1 MEKVAIV
8 TFDKVSG
15 LTVVGENLIAG
26 FTSLKEAFA
35 FASEC
40 ERNPYIQNVKLDR
53 FDNAS

>member
-26 FTSLKEAFA
+26 FTSLK
-35 FASEC
+35 
-40 ERNPYIQNVKLDR
+40 
-53 FDNAS
+53 

>member
-26 FTSLKEAFA
+26 FTSFKEAFA
-35 FASEC
+35 FVSEC
-40 ERNPYIQNVKLDR
+40 ERNPYIQNVKLNR

>member
-1 MEKVAIV
+1 MEKVATV

-40 ERNPYIQNVKLDR
+40 ERHPYIINVKLDR